1 MNYLTET
8 YTLNNGVK
16 IPKIAFGTWQIPNE
30 EAYQATLDAIRVGYR
45 HIDTAKSYHNEEAVG
60 RAIHDSGVNRNKL
73 FVVSKLRAPALGY
86 DQTILAFE
94 TQLKELG
101 LEYMDLY
108 LIHAPWPWDKRG
120 ESCTEENIQ
129 AWKAME
135 YLYKQGKIKSIGVSN
150 FDVNDLQ
157 AIINTCEIVPMV
169 NQIRF
174 SVGYTQDKIVEFCH
188 KNHILVE
195 AYSPL
200 GTGSVFG
207 NQELESIASNYNVSV
222 AQLCLRYCLNKN
234 VLPLPKTKSAER
246 MIQNSLLDFEIAQK
260 DMDILDS
267 FEEIKR
273 SL

>member
-1 MNYLTET
+1 MNYLTEM
-8 YTLNNGVK
+8 YILNNGIR

-60 RAIHDSGVNRNKL
+60 RAIRDSGINRNEL

-86 DQTILAFE
+86 DQTIHAFE

-157 AIINTCEIVPMV
+157 AIINNCEIVPMV

-174 SVGYTQDKIVEFCH
+174 SVGYTQDEIVDFCH
-188 KNHILVE
+188 KNQILVE

-207 NQELESIASNYNVSV
+207 NQELESIAANYNVSV
-222 AQLCLRYCLNKN
+222 AQLCLRFCLNKN
-234 VLPLPKTKSAER
+234 VLPLPKTRSVER
-246 MIQNSLLDFEIAQK
+246 MVQNSKLDFEISSN
-260 DMDILDS
+260 DMKLLDS

-273 SL
+273 TI